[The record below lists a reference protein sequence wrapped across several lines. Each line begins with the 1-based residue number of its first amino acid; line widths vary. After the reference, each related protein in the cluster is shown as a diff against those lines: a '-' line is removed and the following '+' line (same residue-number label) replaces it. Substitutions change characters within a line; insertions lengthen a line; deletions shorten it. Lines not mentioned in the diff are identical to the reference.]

1 MHANLPVL
9 GFRTNDF
16 AYITDAN
23 FIDPD
28 ELKKLKGLKVL
39 VINAL
44 RKKKHVSHFNLEG
57 ALEIIQQVKPE
68 KAYLTHISHLMGF
81 HGEVVRE
88 LPFNVELAFDKLE
101 VIV

>member
-1 MHANLPVL
+1 LPVL

-23 FIDPD
+23 FIDSD
-28 ELKKLKGLKVL
+28 ELEKLKGLKIL

-44 RKKKHVSHFNLEG
+44 RKKKHVSHFNLEE
-57 ALEIIQQVKPE
+57 ALDVIRLVKPG

-81 HGEVVRE
+81 HDEVLLE
-88 LPFNVELAFDKLE
+88 LPENVELAYDKLG
-101 VIV
+101 VTV